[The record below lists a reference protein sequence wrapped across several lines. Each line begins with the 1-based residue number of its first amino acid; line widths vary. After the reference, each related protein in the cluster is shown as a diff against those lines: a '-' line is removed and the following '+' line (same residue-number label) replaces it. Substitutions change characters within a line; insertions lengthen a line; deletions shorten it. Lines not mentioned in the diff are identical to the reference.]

1 MEYQVWDIKIG
12 VQKYRISSTECRKY
26 GMSSMDD
33 EVLFLRPNHETIY
46 QWVIRGSMKKYPMK
60 KKALV
65 KHKL

>member
-1 MEYQVWDIKIG
+1 LSTEFQVLKIKYRISSMEYQVWDIKIG

-46 QWVIRGSMKKYPMK
+46 Q
-60 KKALV
+60 
-65 KHKL
+65 